1 MGRLGGISS
10 SSSSHS
16 RKSPR
21 IQPPCP
27 HAPRVLF
34 APITSPLCI
43 VGSIACYKRG
53 ASSTTKRGQR
63 LKNVQ
68 PQKFMKEATG

>member
-34 APITSPLCI
+34 APITSPPFASSDRLLATRE
-43 VGSIACYKRG
+43 GHHPLPRG
-53 ASSTTKRGQR
+53 AS
-63 LKNVQ
+63 V
-68 PQKFMKEATG
+68 